1 MSKCSPISNLTP
13 KNENPRSHNNH
24 KTFSFCELISGVKL
38 STPIIIQNKTEISDI
53 HDNDGDINGTYRTCG
68 EQDGRNSATATVSS
82 LSGIR
87 IPAFEFS
94 IS

>member
-1 MSKCSPISNLTP
+1 MKTRALTTTT
-13 KNENPRSHNNH
+13 KL
-24 KTFSFCELISGVKL
+24 FSFCDFISVKL

-53 HDNDGDINGTYRTCG
+53 YIHTHDNDGDINGKCRTCG